1 MNNNIVLLT
10 DVKKLKDKLNILND
24 EYLRLYEKLKD
35 LKKEQEYF
43 ESIYNSKLGA
53 LIFLR
58 FENEIKYRRL
68 KKKLILCLYEAV
80 EGRGMSRDF

>member
-1 MNNNIVLLT
+1 MYNYWYNRELSII
-10 DVKKLKDKLNILND
+10 ILND

-43 ESIYNSKLGA
+43 ESLYNSKLGA

-58 FENEIKYRRL
+58 EEL
-68 KKKLILCLYEAV
+68 KELY
-80 EGRGMSRDF
+80 

>member
-1 MNNNIVLLT
+1 MSII
-10 DVKKLKDKLNILND
+10 ILND

-43 ESIYNSKLGA
+43 ESLYNSKLGA

-58 FENEIKYRRL
+58 EEL
-68 KKKLILCLYEAV
+68 KELY
-80 EGRGMSRDF
+80 